1 MIIYPALDLRG
12 GKVVRLRGGD
22 PAQQTIFGDDPP
34 AVAARWVA
42 AGAKWLH
49 MVNLDGA
56 FAEVNDNERIV
67 AQVAQSGVPIQ
78 FGGGLRSMADVE
90 RAFDRGVRRV
100 ILGTLALEQPE
111 IAAEIV
117 ARWGAESLAVAL
129 DARDGIV
136 TVRGWQES
144 AGVTAI
150 DFGKR
155 MAALGVRHALYTDV
169 SRDGALTGVNVAATV
184 ELAAATGLQVIASG
198 GVQDISDVTALRA
211 TGQIAGVILGTAL
224 YTGRIDLAA
233 ALQAAE
239 GN

>member
-22 PAQQTIFGDDPP
+22 PAQQTIFGEDPP
-34 AVAARWVA
+34 AIAERWIA

-67 AQVAQSGVPIQ
+67 EQVARFGVPIQ
-78 FGGGLRSMADVE
+78 FGGGLRSVADVQ

-100 ILGTLALEQPE
+100 VLGTLALQQPD
-111 IAAEIV
+111 IV
-117 ARWGAESLAVAL
+117 PEMIARWGADSIAVAL

-144 AGVTAI
+144 TGVTAV
-150 DFGKR
+150 DFGRR

-184 ELAAATGLQVIASG
+184 ELAMETGLQVIASG
-198 GVQDISDVTALRA
+198 GVQDISDVINLQV

-233 ALQAAE
+233 ALRVVE

>member
-22 PAQQTIFGDDPP
+22 PTQQTIFGDDPP
-34 AVAARWVA
+34 AIAARWVA

-117 ARWGAESLAVAL
+117 SRWGAESLAVAL

>member
-22 PAQQTIFGDDPP
+22 PAQQTIFGEDPP
-34 AVAARWVA
+34 AIAERWIA

-67 AQVAQSGVPIQ
+67 EQVARFGVPIQ
-78 FGGGLRSMADVE
+78 FGGGLRSMADVQ

-100 ILGTLALEQPE
+100 VLGTLALQQPD
-111 IAAEIV
+111 IV
-117 ARWGAESLAVAL
+117 PEMIARWGADSIALAL

-144 AGVTAI
+144 AGVTAV
-150 DFGKR
+150 DFGRR
-155 MAALGVRHALYTDV
+155 MAAIGVRHALYTDV

-184 ELAAATGLQVIASG
+184 ELAMETGLQVIASG
-198 GVQDISDVTALRA
+198 GVQDISDVINLQA

-233 ALQAAE
+233 ALRVVG

>member
-22 PAQQTIFGDDPP
+22 PAQQTIFGEDPP
-34 AVAARWVA
+34 AIAERWIA

-67 AQVAQSGVPIQ
+67 EQVARFGVPIQ
-78 FGGGLRSMADVE
+78 FGGGLRSVADVQ

-100 ILGTLALEQPE
+100 VLGTLALQQPD
-111 IAAEIV
+111 IV
-117 ARWGAESLAVAL
+117 PEMIARWGADSIAVAL

-144 AGVTAI
+144 TGVTAV
-150 DFGKR
+150 DFGRR

-184 ELAAATGLQVIASG
+184 ELAMETGLQVIASG
-198 GVQDISDVTALRA
+198 GVQDISDVINLQV

-233 ALQAAE
+233 ALRVVG

>member
-1 MIIYPALDLRG
+1 
-12 GKVVRLRGGD
+12 
-22 PAQQTIFGDDPP
+22 
-34 AVAARWVA
+34 
-42 AGAKWLH
+42 

-67 AQVAQSGVPIQ
+67 EQVARFGVPIQ
-78 FGGGLRSMADVE
+78 FGGGLRSVADVQ

-100 ILGTLALEQPE
+100 VLGTLALQQPD
-111 IAAEIV
+111 IV
-117 ARWGAESLAVAL
+117 PEMIARWGADSIAVAL

-144 AGVTAI
+144 TGVTAV
-150 DFGKR
+150 DFGRR

-184 ELAAATGLQVIASG
+184 ELAMETGLQVIASG
-198 GVQDISDVTALRA
+198 GVQDISDVVNLQV

-233 ALQAAE
+233 ALRVIG